1 MCLFCTIY
9 MKYTSVKVSTVPDF
23 STKRSWEPL
32 WTSNSVWIASLSNF
46 FMYSATN
53 EFMPLYLKR
62 HRTWSKAIVVVGS
75 WSGGDIQ
82 IPGSVLA
89 ASCSHNISAGRRM
102 ECWCGP
108 TGCCFLILLGVR
120 MMCHLFS
127 VHSYISLSRVTFKPW
142 CLHKS
147 PNLLN
152 LVILDELMS
161 CFSNAACSAF
171 SIHCRRASQL

>member
-1 MCLFCTIY
+1 MPFLHHLYEIY
-9 MKYTSVKVSTVPDF
+9 LSESHTVLHF
-23 STKRSWEPL
+23 STKQSWEPL
-32 WTSNSVWIASLSNF
+32 WSSNSVWIASLSNF

-62 HRTWSKAIVVVGS
+62 HRTWSKAMVVVGS

-161 CFSNAACSAF
+161 CFSNAACIAF
-171 SIHCRRASQL
+171 SIHCRRARQL